1 MQITMSTS
9 FDRPELPALGIVSS
23 MEEED
28 RRLLSDYGEFL
39 PVPDGDTIIEEGA
52 NQDSLVFLISGL
64 LHVVTN
70 KSGSNVLLARVEPGE
85 SIGEVNL
92 FDPGKASASVVAKSF
107 SQVWKASRNDLEAF
121 LNAYP
126 EAAGR
131 LMIGLLSEMSKR
143 LRNMNQKLANT
154 EMQSALQ
161 EFFH

>member
-1 MQITMSTS
+1 M
-9 FDRPELPALGIVSS
+9 A
-23 MEEED
+23 EED
-28 RRLLSDYGEFL
+28 LDRLEAGGPPLS
-39 PVPDGDTIIEEGA
+39 
-52 NQDSLVFLISGL
+52 
-64 LHVVTN
+64 
-70 KSGSNVLLARVEPGE
+70 LLARVEPGE

-92 FDPGKASASVVAKSF
+92 FDPDKASASVVAKAF
-107 SQVWKASRNDLEAF
+107 SQVWKVRRNDLDDF

-143 LRNMNQKLANT
+143 LRNMNRKLANT